1 MKDLFA
7 KQNQW
12 SESDSHSIKKM
23 LTAEYGLQEQP
34 DNIDLSLSII
44 AEAIERQVKMV
55 PTVFINGKEIQYP
68 DGIDAN
74 GLIKEV
80 EQALA

>member
-1 MKDLFA
+1 
-7 KQNQW
+7 
-12 SESDSHSIKKM
+12 M
-23 LTAEYGLQEQP
+23 LTEAYGLQEQP

-44 AEAIERQVKMV
+44 AEAIQRHVKMV
-55 PTVFINGKEIQYP
+55 PTVFINGNEIQYP
-68 DGIDAN
+68 DEIDAS